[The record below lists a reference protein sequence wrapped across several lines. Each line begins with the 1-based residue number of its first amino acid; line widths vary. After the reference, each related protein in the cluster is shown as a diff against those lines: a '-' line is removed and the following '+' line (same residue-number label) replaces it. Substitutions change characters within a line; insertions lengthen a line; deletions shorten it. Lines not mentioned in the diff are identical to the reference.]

1 MNERDESRLRDMLDE
16 TQKVQRFIDGRKPTD
31 LNGDEMLAY
40 AVVRAIELIGEAA
53 SRVTPKTKD
62 QYPHIAW
69 KNIIGMRNRIIHDY
83 NNVNLDIV
91 WQVASRNLPEL
102 AVQPAAILSP
112 DQT

>member
-1 MNERDESRLRDMLDE
+1 M
-16 TQKVQRFIDGRKPTD
+16 
-31 LNGDEMLAY
+31 
-40 AVVRAIELIGEAA
+40 RAIELIGEAA
-53 SRVTPKTKD
+53 ARITDETKN
-62 QYPHIAW
+62 QYPQIAW

-102 AVQPAAILSP
+102 AVQLAAILSP